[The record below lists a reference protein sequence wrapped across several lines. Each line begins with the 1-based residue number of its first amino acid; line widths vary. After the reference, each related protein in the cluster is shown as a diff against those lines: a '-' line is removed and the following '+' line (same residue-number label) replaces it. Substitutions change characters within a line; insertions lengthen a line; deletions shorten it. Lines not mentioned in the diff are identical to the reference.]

1 MSHPIEV
8 SPGRYIDLS
17 GAPLPPSLLLRQNIR
32 TIILASKFS
41 HKVPV
46 YQARI
51 ALAIEECE
59 QFRAQ
64 PSHRYPGQ
72 RSTKNPF
79 DRKKP
84 KGRKSEELLR
94 LYLMGVLWET
104 WLRGTHKQPVVNNKG
119 NARTPFVKF
128 VASIFELSAMGKV
141 EDHLEEYQ
149 SYRRATFEG
158 MSYQTWL
165 AERARSNISQ
175 KPSINDHM

>member
-8 SPGRYIDLS
+8 SPGHYIDLS
-17 GAPLPPSLLLRQNIR
+17 GAPLPPSFLLRQKIR
-32 TIILASKFS
+32 TIILACKFT

-51 ALAIEECE
+51 AQAIEECE

-64 PSHRYPGQ
+64 PSHRYLGQ
-72 RSTKNPF
+72 RYAKNPF
-79 DRKKP
+79 GRQKA

-104 WLRGTHKQPVVNNKG
+104 WLRGAQQQPVVNNKG
-119 NARTPFVKF
+119 NVRKPFVKF

-141 EDHLEEYQ
+141 EDHLEDYQ
-149 SYRRATFEG
+149 SYRQATLEG
-158 MSYQTWL
+158 KSYQTWL
-165 AERARSNISQ
+165 AERARSNVS
-175 KPSINDHM
+175 KNTPLDA